1 MGQKR
6 ELGGETVLLKDG
18 FNLAEIL
25 PGTDQSFP
33 EFFLDAPLGADVPT
47 QLSQEL
53 GRRRVAVRFKKADD
67 FLVRF
72 CELLRVETVSSY
84 LPKEPLEF
92 FLLFAQYFSLA
103 FVLDAVVTNSPG
115 KPDHLVN
122 QANIVLVMD
131 QDFSVPVLGKDCLP
145 ELDFVCKALGRE
157 RAGDLIQGE
166 RTGTQEA

>member
-6 ELGGETVLLKDG
+6 ELGGETVRLKDS

-67 FLVRF
+67 FLVLSGQ
-72 CELLRVETVSSY
+72 LL
-84 LPKEPLEF
+84 
-92 FLLFAQYFSLA
+92 
-103 FVLDAVVTNSPG
+103 
-115 KPDHLVN
+115 
-122 QANIVLVMD
+122 
-131 QDFSVPVLGKDCLP
+131 
-145 ELDFVCKALGRE
+145 
-157 RAGDLIQGE
+157 
-166 RTGTQEA
+166 